1 LTIIR
6 LGRAIVT
13 ALLLPFA
20 ALAQTEITIV
30 ERERISGQ
38 EFGAPA
44 PASHRLNLTLVNIE
58 GSGWTRER
66 AIAALREA
74 ATIFEQCG
82 VSISSAEWLRLSAP
96 PRYLDFSTPVA
107 RDLARSYP
115 VKRPAIYLVRDTL
128 SRPAFD
134 AEAIGRG
141 NSRSR
146 PELADTVWITAAAR
160 DAGIVLA
167 HELAHVLMDN
177 GEHSDEPGNLMRD
190 QTTVGSTAL
199 SAQQCAR
206 MRGTGSDNGLMQSL
220 QQER

>member
-1 LTIIR
+1 M
-6 LGRAIVT
+6 A
-13 ALLLPFA
+13 ALLLPVG
-20 ALAQTEITIV
+20 ALAQPEIALV
-30 ERERISGQ
+30 ERQSLCVAEPGTPV
-38 EFGAPA
+38 A
-44 PASHRLNLTLVNIE
+44 ASHRLHLTLVNIE

-66 AIAALREA
+66 ALGALRETA
-74 ATIFEQCG
+74 AILGQCG
-82 VSISSAEWLRLSAP
+82 VAVRDAQWLSLSAP

-134 AEAIGRG
+134 AEAIGRD

-190 QTTVGSTAL
+190 QTTAGSTAL
-199 SAQQCAR
+199 SAKQCAR